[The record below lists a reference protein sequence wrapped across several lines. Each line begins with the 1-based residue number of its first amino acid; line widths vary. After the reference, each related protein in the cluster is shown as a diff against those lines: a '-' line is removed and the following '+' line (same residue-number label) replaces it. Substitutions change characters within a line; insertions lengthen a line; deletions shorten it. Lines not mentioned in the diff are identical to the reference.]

1 MEIKNCTDLLRSFG
15 LMFIKQIND
24 CLIENAIKGYGGKN
38 VYFSIFREPSQ
49 ILPLSDFTAI

>member
-1 MEIKNCTDLLRSFG
+1 
-15 LMFIKQIND
+15 MFIKQIND